1 MLLVVCSHGLLVVS
15 IYSIEACGGKKLYAD
30 AVIKAT
36 KNSSFEKASGDLGS
50 HSIWKLSITEARRR
64 GVHADYVDYRARW
77 KSKRMQDRYVDTQL
91 NWPDVEAA
99 TKGGCP
105 GGACRYVVKKDAGLT
120 DEWLCTNVTPS
131 ISSAFGRKI
140 GAILARPLLW
150 AAYDVNSAEKVSSEI
165 RHRIISA
172 FIRLERFDTSE
183 GINPVDRIEIIAS
196 ESKRRNAHSL
206 RRHVFVD
213 TVHYVDLVHRLTL
226 FCVQIILNKSEG
238 W

>member
-1 MLLVVCSHGLLVVS
+1 MLVVWC
-15 IYSIEACGGKKLYAD
+15 IYSIEAVNGKEKYAE
-30 AVIKAT
+30 AVTLAT
-36 KNSSFEKASGDLGS
+36 KKPSFDKASSGNLGS
-50 HSIWKLSITEARRR
+50 HSIRKLSITEARRR
-64 GVHADYVDYRARW
+64 GVRADYVDYRARW

-120 DEWLCTNVTPS
+120 DEWLCQNVTPS
-131 ISSAFGRKI
+131 ISSAFGREI

-196 ESKRRNAHSL
+196 ESKPAPFDTYYPYSDW
-206 RRHVFVD
+206 RRHVLVD